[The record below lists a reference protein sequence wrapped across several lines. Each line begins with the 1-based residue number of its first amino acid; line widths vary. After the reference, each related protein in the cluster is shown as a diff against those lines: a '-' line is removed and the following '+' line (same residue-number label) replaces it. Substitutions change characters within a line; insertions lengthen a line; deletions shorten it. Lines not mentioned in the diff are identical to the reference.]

1 MEDFADFDFFF
12 KEYYAPL
19 YSYAHSL
26 INNWEV
32 SRDIASDAFE
42 YIWKNFDRI
51 EKATAKS
58 YLFIY
63 VRNRAI
69 DYLRH
74 QDIHYAYA
82 EFSQKLYENYT
93 EVEFREQDERMMK
106 IQKVLDGMSPH
117 TRHILEECY
126 LHEKKYKEVAAELNI
141 SISAVR
147 KHIVKAL
154 KAIREEFAK

>member
-1 MEDFADFDFFF
+1 MGNYNRKVNEMFDRNIV
-12 KEYYAPL
+12 L
-19 YSYAHSL
+19 
-26 INNWEV
+26 NNGVKIPQLGLGTWF
-32 SRDIASDAFE
+32 I
-42 YIWKNFDRI
+42 DRI

-69 DYLRH
+69 DNLRH

-93 EVEFREQDERMMK
+93 EVEFKEQDERMMK
-106 IQKVLDGMSPH
+106 IQKVLDGMTPH

-126 LHEKKYKEVAAELNI
+126 LHEKKYKEVAAE
-141 SISAVR
+141 
-147 KHIVKAL
+147 
-154 KAIREEFAK
+154 

>member
-12 KEYYAPL
+12 KEYYVSL

-74 QDIHYAYA
+74 QDIRIYIMLMLN
-82 EFSQKLYENYT
+82 SLRNC
-93 EVEFREQDERMMK
+93 MK
-106 IQKVLDGMSPH
+106 IIQKWSSRSKTSV
-117 TRHILEECY
+117 
-126 LHEKKYKEVAAELNI
+126 
-141 SISAVR
+141 
-147 KHIVKAL
+147 
-154 KAIREEFAK
+154 

>member
-1 MEDFADFDFFF
+1 M
-12 KEYYAPL
+12 
-19 YSYAHSL
+19 H
-26 INNWEV
+26 
-32 SRDIASDAFE
+32 FE

-93 EVEFREQDERMMK
+93 EVEFKEQDERMMK
-106 IQKVLDGMSPH
+106 IQKVLDGM
-117 TRHILEECY
+117 TRIRGISWKSAIY
-126 LHEKKYKEVAAELNI
+126 MRRSIKK
-141 SISAVR
+141 
-147 KHIVKAL
+147 
-154 KAIREEFAK
+154 

>member
-12 KEYYAPL
+12 KEYYVPL

-63 VRNRAI
+63 VRNRSI

-93 EVEFREQDERMMK
+93 EVEFKEQDERMVK
-106 IQKVLDGMSPH
+106 IQ
-117 TRHILEECY
+117 ILEECY

>member
-12 KEYYAPL
+12 KEYYVSL

-93 EVEFREQDERMMK
+93 EVEFKKQDERMMK
-106 IQKVLDGMSPH
+106 IQKVLDGMTPH

>member
-12 KEYYAPL
+12 KEYYVSL

-93 EVEFREQDERMMK
+93 ERLEKIVSQIDNNELEIDELAVKIKEANEIIAFCSDKLTKADREV
-106 IQKVLDGMSPH
+106 QKLLSDKQES
-117 TRHILEECY
+117 
-126 LHEKKYKEVAAELNI
+126 
-141 SISAVR
+141 
-147 KHIVKAL
+147 
-154 KAIREEFAK
+154 

>member
-12 KEYYAPL
+12 KEYYVSL

-93 EVEFREQDERMMK
+93 EVQGARRAYDEDSESVGWNDPAYEAYPGR
-106 IQKVLDGMSPH
+106 VLS
-117 TRHILEECY
+117 T
-126 LHEKKYKEVAAELNI
+126 
-141 SISAVR
+141 
-147 KHIVKAL
+147 
-154 KAIREEFAK
+154 

>member
-1 MEDFADFDFFF
+1 MSLF
-12 KEYYAPL
+12 

-63 VRNRAI
+63 VRNQCYR
-69 DYLRH
+69 LS
-74 QDIHYAYA
+74 
-82 EFSQKLYENYT
+82 ETSGYT
-93 EVEFREQDERMMK
+93 
-106 IQKVLDGMSPH
+106 LC
-117 TRHILEECY
+117 LC
-126 LHEKKYKEVAAELNI
+126 
-141 SISAVR
+141 
-147 KHIVKAL
+147 
-154 KAIREEFAK
+154 

>member
-1 MEDFADFDFFF
+1 MLLNI
-12 KEYYAPL
+12 Y
-19 YSYAHSL
+19 
-26 INNWEV
+26 
-32 SRDIASDAFE
+32 
-42 YIWKNFDRI
+42 DRI
-51 EKATAKS
+51 EKTTAKS

-63 VRNRAI
+63 VRNRSI

-93 EVEFREQDERMMK
+93 EVEFKEQDERMVK
-106 IQKVLDGMSPH
+106 IQKVLDGMTPH

>member
-12 KEYYAPL
+12 KEYYVSL

-58 YLFIY
+58 YLFILY
-63 VRNRAI
+63 IMLMLNSLRNC
-69 DYLRH
+69 
-74 QDIHYAYA
+74 
-82 EFSQKLYENYT
+82 
-93 EVEFREQDERMMK
+93 MK
-106 IQKVLDGMSPH
+106 IIQKWSSRSKTSV
-117 TRHILEECY
+117 
-126 LHEKKYKEVAAELNI
+126 
-141 SISAVR
+141 
-147 KHIVKAL
+147 
-154 KAIREEFAK
+154 

>member
-1 MEDFADFDFFF
+1 
-12 KEYYAPL
+12 
-19 YSYAHSL
+19 
-26 INNWEV
+26 
-32 SRDIASDAFE
+32 
-42 YIWKNFDRI
+42 
-51 EKATAKS
+51 
-58 YLFIY
+58 
-63 VRNRAI
+63 
-69 DYLRH
+69 
-74 QDIHYAYA
+74 
-82 EFSQKLYENYT
+82 LYENYT

-106 IQKVLDGMSPH
+106 IQKVLDGMTPH

>member
-12 KEYYAPL
+12 KEYYVSL

-93 EVEFREQDERMMK
+93 EVE
-106 IQKVLDGMSPH
+106 DGMTPH
-117 TRHILEECY
+117 TRLILEERY

>member
-12 KEYYAPL
+12 KEYYVSL

-69 DYLRH
+69 DYLRRH
-74 QDIHYAYA
+74 RP
-82 EFSQKLYENYT
+82 
-93 EVEFREQDERMMK
+93 V
-106 IQKVLDGMSPH
+106 GMSP
-117 TRHILEECY
+117 
-126 LHEKKYKEVAAELNI
+126 VNAAI
-141 SISAVR
+141 DVCQ
-147 KHIVKAL
+147 
-154 KAIREEFAK
+154 IRPRRRI

>member
-12 KEYYAPL
+12 KEYYVPL

-63 VRNRAI
+63 VRNRSI

-93 EVEFREQDERMMK
+93 EVEFKESRRTYGEDSESIGWNDTAYETHPGR
-106 IQKVLDGMSPH
+106 VLS
-117 TRHILEECY
+117 T
-126 LHEKKYKEVAAELNI
+126 
-141 SISAVR
+141 
-147 KHIVKAL
+147 
-154 KAIREEFAK
+154 

>member
-12 KEYYAPL
+12 KEYYVSL

-74 QDIHYAYA
+74 QDIYIMLMLN
-82 EFSQKLYENYT
+82 SLRNC
-93 EVEFREQDERMMK
+93 MK
-106 IQKVLDGMSPH
+106 IIQKWSSRSKTSV
-117 TRHILEECY
+117 
-126 LHEKKYKEVAAELNI
+126 
-141 SISAVR
+141 
-147 KHIVKAL
+147 
-154 KAIREEFAK
+154 

>member
-1 MEDFADFDFFF
+1 VEDFADFDFFF
-12 KEYYAPL
+12 KEYYVSL

-93 EVEFREQDERMMK
+93 EVEFKEQDERTYIK
-106 IQKVLDGMSPH
+106 RYDLAVAFSILSKFFHIYSKASLAMSRL
-117 TRHILEECY
+117 TSQLLMREC
-126 LHEKKYKEVAAELNI
+126 A
-141 SISAVR
+141 
-147 KHIVKAL
+147 
-154 KAIREEFAK
+154 

>member
-1 MEDFADFDFFF
+1 MPIFDFFF
-12 KEYYAPL
+12 KEYYVPL

-82 EFSQKLYENYT
+82 EFS
-93 EVEFREQDERMMK
+93 RSCMK
-106 IQKVLDGMSPH
+106 IIQKWSLGNKMS
-117 TRHILEECY
+117 
-126 LHEKKYKEVAAELNI
+126 V
-141 SISAVR
+141 
-147 KHIVKAL
+147 
-154 KAIREEFAK
+154 

>member
-1 MEDFADFDFFF
+1 MEDSADFDFFF
-12 KEYYAPL
+12 REYYVSL
-19 YSYAHSL
+19 YSYVHSL
-26 INNWEV
+26 INDWEV
-32 SRDIASDAFE
+32 SRDIASEAFE
-42 YIWKNFDRI
+42 YLWKNFDRM

-63 VRNRAI
+63 VRNRSI

-74 QDIHYAYA
+74 RDIQYAYA
-82 EFSQKLYENYT
+82 ELAQKLYESYA
-93 EVEFREQDERMMK
+93 EIDLGEQDERMVK
-106 IQKVLDGMSPH
+106 IQKVMNKMTPH

-126 LHEKKYKEVAAELNI
+126 LHEKKYKEVAEELNI

-154 KAIREEFAK
+154 KTIREELAK